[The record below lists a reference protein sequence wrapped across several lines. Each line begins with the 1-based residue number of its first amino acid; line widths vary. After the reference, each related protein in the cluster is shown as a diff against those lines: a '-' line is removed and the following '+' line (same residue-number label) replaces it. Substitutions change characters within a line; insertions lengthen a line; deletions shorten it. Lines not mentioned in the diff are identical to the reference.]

1 MEFYESF
8 MKFSFADD
16 DVFRIEDDPLVENI
30 KGIESCECI
39 VLLNP
44 NVALI
49 EAKSSSPQPKLEN
62 QERFKE
68 FIDDI
73 KKKFSDSLR
82 LFNEIKAKKH
92 GEEAYLRLPVNLL
105 GITISPDQ
113 YLIILI
119 IHGHKLEW
127 LIGLID
133 ALRDSLREVVNQWNI
148 KDSNIKVFNE
158 EEALKHQLIVAY
170 VPKQD
175 RDALRDP
182 DGNMNMELA
191 KQWFDIHS

>member
-1 MEFYESF
+1 M
-8 MKFSFADD
+8 
-16 DVFRIEDDPLVENI
+16 
-30 KGIESCECI
+30 
-39 VLLNP
+39 
-44 NVALI
+44 
-49 EAKSSSPQPKLEN
+49 
-62 QERFKE
+62 
-68 FIDDI
+68 
-73 KKKFSDSLR
+73 
-82 LFNEIKAKKH
+82 
-92 GEEAYLRLPVNLL
+92 
-105 GITISPDQ
+105 
-113 YLIILI
+113 IILI

-175 RDALRDP
+175 RDALRDS

>member
-16 DVFRIEDDPLVENI
+16 DVFRIEEDPLIND
-30 KGIESCECI
+30 IEGNKSCECV

-49 EAKSSSPQPKLEN
+49 EAKSSSPQPVN
-62 QERFKE
+62 QDKFKVY
-68 FIDDI
+68 IDDI
-73 KKKFSDSLR
+73 KRKFSDSLR
-82 LFNEIKAKKH
+82 LFNEIKTKVH
-92 GEEAYLRLPVNLL
+92 GEEAYLRLPINLQ
-105 GITISPDQ
+105 GITITPDL

-119 IHGHKLEW
+119 IHGHQLDR
-127 LIGLID
+127 LVGLID

-158 EEALKHQLIVAY
+158 EEALRHQLIVAY

-182 DGNMNMELA
+182 DGNMNQELA
-191 KQWFDIHS
+191 QQWFDAHS

>member
-1 MEFYESF
+1 M
-8 MKFSFADD
+8 
-16 DVFRIEDDPLVENI
+16 
-30 KGIESCECI
+30 
-39 VLLNP
+39 
-44 NVALI
+44 
-49 EAKSSSPQPKLEN
+49 
-62 QERFKE
+62 
-68 FIDDI
+68 
-73 KKKFSDSLR
+73 
-82 LFNEIKAKKH
+82 
-92 GEEAYLRLPVNLL
+92 
-105 GITISPDQ
+105 
-113 YLIILI
+113 IILI